1 MMRAAADP
9 EFKYAGSELE
19 LFEKA
24 RNWKAYW
31 RTQIAGFVRGK
42 VLEVGAGIGANTLT
56 LAGLEY
62 ERWTCLE
69 PDSALAARIGALIDM
84 APGGRHEVA
93 VGTIETLPA
102 EAQFDAILYLDVL
115 EHIEDDRA
123 EVARAA
129 AHLKPGGTLIVLAPA
144 HPILFTPFDA
154 AIGHFRR
161 YTRASL
167 HEAAPTTLRLE
178 KLVYLDAAGM
188 LASAANRLLLQS
200 SMPTERQILTWDRL
214 LVPVSRLID
223 PIFAGRAGKSV
234 LGVWRSLPGNELRR

>member
-1 MMRAAADP
+1 MSRAFADS
-9 EFKYAGSELE
+9 EFKYAGSELD

-31 RTQIAGFVRGK
+31 RTQIAAFVRGD

-56 LAGLEY
+56 LAALNY
-62 ERWTCLE
+62 TNWTCLE
-69 PDSALAARIGALIDM
+69 PDTALAARIEL
-84 APGGRHEVA
+84 PPSGRHQSA
-93 VGTIETLPA
+93 VGTIDDLPS
-102 EAQFDAILYLDVL
+102 EAKFDAILYIDVL
-115 EHIEDDRA
+115 EHIEDDRC
-123 EVARAA
+123 EMARAA
-129 AHLKPGGTLIVLAPA
+129 ARLKPAGVVIVLSPA
-144 HPILFTPFDA
+144 HPFLFTPFDQ

-167 HEAAPTTLRLE
+167 HEAVPATLKLE

-200 SMPTERQILTWDRL
+200 AMPTERQILTWDRM

-223 PIFAGRAGKSV
+223 PIFAGRVGKSV
-234 LGVWRSLPGNELRR
+234 LGIWRKPA

>member
-1 MMRAAADP
+1 MTRAVADS

-31 RTQIAGFVRGK
+31 RAQIAEFVRGE
-42 VLEVGAGIGANTLT
+42 VLEVGAGIGANTLA
-56 LAGLEY
+56 LADLTY

-69 PDSALAARIGALIDM
+69 PDAVLAARIELP
-84 APGGRHEVA
+84 PGGRHQTA
-93 VGTIETLPA
+93 VGTIGDLSADTKFET
-102 EAQFDAILYLDVL
+102 ILYDTILYIDVL
-115 EHIEDDRA
+115 EHIEDDRG
-123 EVARAA
+123 EMARAA
-129 AHLKPGGTLIVLAPA
+129 VRLKPGGALIVMVPA
-144 HPILFTPFDA
+144 HPFLFTPFDA

-167 HEAAPTTLRLE
+167 LAASRSADPQPLRTE

-188 LASAANRLLLQS
+188 LASAANRVLLRS
-200 SMPTERQILTWDRL
+200 AMPTERQILTWDRL

-223 PIFAGRAGKSV
+223 PLFAGRVGKNV
-234 LGVWRSLPGNELRR
+234 LGIWRKA

>member
-1 MMRAAADP
+1 MTRAVADSQ
-9 EFKYAGSELE
+9 FQYAGSELE

-31 RTQIAGFVRGK
+31 RAQIAAFVRGE

-56 LAGLEY
+56 LASLDY
-62 ERWTCLE
+62 TRWTCLE
-69 PDSALAARIGALIDM
+69 PDAALASRIVL
-84 APGGRHEVA
+84 PQGGRHQHVI
-93 VGTIETLPA
+93 GTIDDLSS
-102 EAQFDAILYLDVL
+102 EAKFDAILYIDVL

-123 EVARAA
+123 EMARAA
-129 AHLKPGGTLIVLAPA
+129 ARLKPGGAVIVLSPA
-144 HPILFTPFDA
+144 HPFLFTPFDA

-167 HEAAPTTLRLE
+167 AASAPESLRVE

-200 SMPTERQILTWDRL
+200 AMPTERQILTWDRL

-223 PIFAGRAGKSV
+223 PIFAGRVGKSV
-234 LGVWRSLPGNELRR
+234 LGIWRRQA

>member
-1 MMRAAADP
+1 MTRAVADS

-31 RTQIAGFVRGK
+31 RAQISGFVRGD

-56 LAGLEY
+56 LAGLDY

-69 PDSALAARIGALIDM
+69 PDAALAARIELPA
-84 APGGRHEVA
+84 GGRHETA
-93 VGTIETLPA
+93 VGTIADLTRET
-102 EAQFDAILYLDVL
+102 QFDAILYDTILYIDVL

-123 EVARAA
+123 EMARAA
-129 AHLKPGGTLIVLAPA
+129 ARLKPGGALIVLAPA
-144 HPILFTPFDA
+144 HPFLFTPFDR

-167 HEAAPTTLRLE
+167 RKAAPETLRTE

-200 SMPTERQILTWDRL
+200 ALPTERQILTWDRL

-223 PIFAGRAGKSV
+223 PIFAGRLGKSV
-234 LGVWRSLPGNELRR
+234 LGIWRRV

>member
-1 MMRAAADP
+1 MSRVVADS

-24 RNWKAYW
+24 RNWKSYW
-31 RTQIAGFVRGK
+31 RAQIAEFVRCD

-56 LAGLEY
+56 LSSLTY

-69 PDSALAARIGALIDM
+69 PDAVLAARIELP
-84 APGGRHEVA
+84 PGGRHETA
-93 VGTIETLPA
+93 VGTIVDLAPA
-102 EAQFDAILYLDVL
+102 AKFDAILYIDVL
-115 EHIEDDRA
+115 EHIEDDRR
-123 EVARAA
+123 EMARAA
-129 AHLKPGGTLIVLAPA
+129 DRLKPGGALIVLAPA
-144 HPILFTPFDA
+144 HPFLFTPFDR

-167 HEAAPTTLRLE
+167 RAAAPEKLPIE

-188 LASAANRLLLQS
+188 LASAANRMLLKS
-200 SMPTERQILTWDRL
+200 AMPTERQILTWDRM

-223 PIFAGRAGKSV
+223 PIFAGCVGKSV
-234 LGVWRSLPGNELRR
+234 LGIWRKA

>member
-1 MMRAAADP
+1 MRGAIADS

-31 RTQIAGFVRGK
+31 RAQIARFVRGE
-42 VLEVGAGIGANTLT
+42 VLEVGAGIGSNTLT
-56 LAGLEY
+56 LAGLDY

-69 PDSALAARIGALIDM
+69 PDAALAARIAALIEV
-84 APGGRHEVA
+84 ASGGRHKVA
-93 VGTIETLPA
+93 AGTIDDLPA
-102 EAQFDAILYLDVL
+102 EAKFDAILYIDVL

-123 EVARAA
+123 EMARAA
-129 AHLKPGGTLIVLAPA
+129 GRLKPGGALIVLAPA
-144 HPILFTPFDA
+144 HPFLFTPFDT

-167 HEAAPTTLRLE
+167 RAAVPRTLRLE
-178 KLVYLDAAGM
+178 KLVYLDTAGM

-214 LVPVSRLID
+214 LVPVSRVID
-223 PIFAGRAGKSV
+223 PVFAGRVGKSV
-234 LGVWRSLPGNELRR
+234 LGVWRAEK

>member
-1 MMRAAADP
+1 MTRAVADP

-31 RTQIAGFVRGK
+31 RAQITGFVRGE

-62 ERWTCLE
+62 QRWTCLE
-69 PDSALAARIGALIDM
+69 PDAALAARIELPA
-84 APGGRHEVA
+84 GGRHEPA

-102 EAQFDAILYLDVL
+102 EAKFDAILYIDVL

-123 EVARAA
+123 EMARAA
-129 AHLKPGGTLIVLAPA
+129 ARLKPGGALIVLAPA
-144 HPILFTPFDA
+144 HPFLFTPFDR

-167 HEAAPTTLRLE
+167 AASLQDAAPATLSVE

-223 PIFAGRAGKSV
+223 PIFAGRVGKSV
-234 LGVWRSLPGNELRR
+234 LGIWRQR

>member
-1 MMRAAADP
+1 MTRAVADP

-24 RNWKAYW
+24 RNWKKYW
-31 RTQIAGFVRGK
+31 RGQIRGFIRGE

-56 LAGLEY
+56 LASLEY
-62 ERWTCLE
+62 QRWTCLE
-69 PDSALAARIGALIDM
+69 PDAALAARIGALIDM
-84 APGGRHEVA
+84 APGGRHEAA

-102 EAQFDAILYLDVL
+102 EAKYDAILYIDVL
-115 EHIEDDRA
+115 EHIEDDRG
-123 EVARAA
+123 EMARAA
-129 AHLKPGGTLIVLAPA
+129 ARLKPGGAVIVLAPA
-144 HPILFTPFDA
+144 HPFLFTPFDR

-161 YTRASL
+161 YTRNSL
-167 HEAAPTTLRLE
+167 RSAAPDTLRLE
-178 KLVYLDAAGM
+178 RLVYLDAAGM

-223 PIFAGRAGKSV
+223 PIFAGRVGKTV
-234 LGVWRSLPGNELRR
+234 LGIWRKE

>member
-1 MMRAAADP
+1 MTRAVADS

-31 RTQIAGFVRGK
+31 RAQIAGFVRGE

-56 LAGLEY
+56 LASLNY
-62 ERWTCLE
+62 EHWTCLE
-69 PDSALAARIGALIDM
+69 PDAALAARITLP
-84 APGGRHEVA
+84 PGGRHVA
-93 VGTIETLPA
+93 ATGTIDDLA
-102 EAQFDAILYLDVL
+102 DDAKFDAILYDTILYIDVL
-115 EHIEDDRA
+115 EHIEDDRG
-123 EVARAA
+123 EMARAA
-129 AHLKPGGTLIVLAPA
+129 ARLKPGGALIVLAPA
-144 HPILFTPFDA
+144 HPFLFTPFDQ

-167 HEAAPTTLRLE
+167 RSAAPVTLRVE

-188 LASAANRLLLQS
+188 LASAANRVLLQS
-200 SMPTERQILTWDRL
+200 AMPTERQILTWDRL

-223 PIFAGRAGKSV
+223 PIFAGRVGKSV
-234 LGVWRSLPGNELRR
+234 LGIWRKA

>member
-1 MMRAAADP
+1 MTRAVADS

-31 RTQIAGFVRGK
+31 RAQISGFVRGD
-42 VLEVGAGIGANTLT
+42 VLEVGAGIGANTRT
-56 LAGLEY
+56 LAGLDY

-69 PDSALAARIGALIDM
+69 PDAALAARIELRA
-84 APGGRHEVA
+84 GGRHETA
-93 VGTIETLPA
+93 VGTVADLTA
-102 EAQFDAILYLDVL
+102 EAQFDAILYIDVL
-115 EHIEDDRA
+115 EHIEDDGG
-123 EVARAA
+123 EMARAA
-129 AHLKPGGTLIVLAPA
+129 ARLKPGGALIVLAPA
-144 HPILFTPFDA
+144 HPFLFTPFDR

-167 HEAAPTTLRLE
+167 RKAAPETLRTE

-188 LASAANRLLLQS
+188 LASAANRLLLQRAL
-200 SMPTERQILTWDRL
+200 PTERQILTWDRL

-223 PIFAGRAGKSV
+223 PIFA
-234 LGVWRSLPGNELRR
+234 

>member
-1 MMRAAADP
+1 MSGAVADS
-9 EFKYAGSELE
+9 EFKYAGSELD

-31 RTQIAGFVRGK
+31 RSQIAGFVRGQ

-56 LAGLEY
+56 LAGLDY

-69 PDSALAARIGALIDM
+69 PDAALAARIALP
-84 APGGRHEVA
+84 PGGRHGA
-93 VGTIETLPA
+93 AAGTIDDLPA
-102 EAQFDAILYLDVL
+102 DAKFDAILYIDVL
-115 EHIEDDRA
+115 EHIEDDCG
-123 EVARAA
+123 EMARAA
-129 AHLKPGGTLIVLAPA
+129 ARLKSGGALIVLSPA
-144 HPILFTPFDA
+144 HPFLFTQFDA

-167 HEAAPTTLRLE
+167 HQAAPASLSLE

-188 LASAANRLLLQS
+188 LASAGNRLLLRS
-200 SMPTERQILTWDRL
+200 AMPTERQILTWDRL

-223 PIFAGRAGKSV
+223 PIFAGRVGKSV
-234 LGVWRSLPGNELRR
+234 LGIWRQQA